1 MTGEDPSVN
10 MVVKK
15 KQHTPHIYKDKR
27 KKCTR
32 CGYDHS
38 HKDKCPAIG
47 QLCHLC
53 NKPYHYAVM
62 CKTKQKQFD
71 RSKKSKAR
79 QKQKKVNLV
88 QDEFTDEDSS
98 NE

>member
-1 MTGEDPSVN
+1 MTGEDLSVN
-10 MVVKK
+10 MAVKK
-15 KQHTPHIYKDKR
+15 KQHTPHTYKDKR

-53 NKPYHYAVM
+53 NKPDHYAVM
-62 CKTKQKQFD
+62 CKTKQKQLIEV
-71 RSKKSKAR
+71 RNRRHVRNKRK
-79 QKQKKVNLV
+79 L
-88 QDEFTDEDSS
+88 T
-98 NE
+98 